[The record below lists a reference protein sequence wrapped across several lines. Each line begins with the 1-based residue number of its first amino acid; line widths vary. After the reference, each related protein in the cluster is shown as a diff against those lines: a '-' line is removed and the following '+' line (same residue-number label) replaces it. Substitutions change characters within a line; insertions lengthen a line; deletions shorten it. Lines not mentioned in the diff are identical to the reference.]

1 MNMRSMT
8 VLMLLFAMCNYCW
21 ADNPPRNVDLA
32 ICIDTS
38 NSMDGLIDS
47 AKIKLWRVV
56 NDLAKIDPAPSLRV
70 ALYSY
75 GNDNYD
81 MTKGWVKKEID
92 LTHDIDEVYRKLFE
106 LHTKGGTELVARVSR
121 DALVDLKWSMEKGSL
136 RLIFVCGNE
145 PADQDK
151 EVSLSS
157 VVNLAKKKDVFVNTI
172 YCQYGR
178 PDEESGWRVFAEL
191 TGGKHA
197 VINQN
202 KKRPLIDTPYDR
214 DIQGYSSHINRT
226 YIPLGAAG
234 RTGSGNQAMQ
244 DRNALSVAPS
254 ASLERGSFKA
264 SKLYRND
271 WDLCD
276 KVMADPKFSISSLKP
291 EDLPEEMRK
300 MSDEEKIAHVRKMID
315 ERKNI
320 QKKVSDL
327 TSKRAKFIEEAESKL
342 PPDATDKG
350 FDEAIR
356 SIIRQQA
363 ATKGMKIP

>member
-1 MNMRSMT
+1 MT
-8 VLMLLFAMCNYCW
+8 VRIMMLLSLFFALCHDSR
-21 ADNPPRNVDLA
+21 ADHPPRHVDLA
-32 ICIDTS
+32 ICLDTS

-56 NDLAKIDPAPSLRV
+56 NDLSKIDPAPSLRV

-75 GNDNYD
+75 GNNNND
-81 MTKGWVKKEID
+81 MTKGWVRKEID
-92 LTHDIDEVYRKLFE
+92 LTHDIDEVYRKLFD
-106 LHTKGGTELVARVSR
+106 LHTKGGTELVARVCR
-121 DALVDLKWSMEKGSL
+121 DALVDLRWSAERGAL
-136 RLIFVCGNE
+136 RMIFVCGNE

-157 VVNLAKKKDVFVNTI
+157 VVNLTKKKDVFVNTI

-202 KKRPLIDTPYDR
+202 KKRPLIITPYDR
-214 DIQGYSSHINRT
+214 DIKDLSDRINRT

-234 RTGSGNQAMQ
+234 RTGADNQALQ
-244 DRNALSVAPS
+244 DRNAFSIAPS
-254 ASLERGSFKA
+254 AGLERGSFKA
-264 SKLYRND
+264 SKLYKND

-276 KVMADPKFSISSLKP
+276 KFLSNPKLSISSIHS

-300 MSDEEKIAHVRKMID
+300 MSDEEKLAYIRKKIE
-315 ERKNI
+315 ERNDI
-320 QKKVSDL
+320 QKKVGEL
-327 TSKRAKFIEEAESKL
+327 TAKRANFLEEAESKL
-342 PPDATDKG
+342 PKDDTDKG
-350 FDEAIR
+350 FDEALREILR
-356 SIIRQQA
+356 HQA
-363 ATKGMKIP
+363 NSKGMKIP